1 MTMLKKIEAARNDA
15 IKAMTLNDVEA
26 AAIAIMN
33 GSVLPK
39 CAAEATKAFV
49 AKMNSDCAAFNQL
62 MVEFHLRRMEI
73 ADAHS
78 AALDYFDAIA

>member
-1 MTMLKKIEAARNDA
+1 
-15 IKAMTLNDVEA
+15 MTLNEVEE

-39 CAAEATKAFV
+39 FASDATKAFV
-49 AKMNSDCAAFNQL
+49 AKMNRDCAAFNQL

-78 AALDYFDAIA
+78 AALDYFDATA

>member
-1 MTMLKKIEAARNDA
+1 MTILKKIEAARNEE
-15 IKAMTLNDVEA
+15 IKAMTLNEVAA

-39 CAAEATKAFV
+39 CAAEATKEFV

-62 MVEFHLRRMEI
+62 MVEYHLRRLEI

-78 AALDYFDAIA
+78 AANDYFEAIA

>member
-1 MTMLKKIEAARNDA
+1 MTMLKKIEAARNEA
-15 IKAMTLNDVEA
+15 IKAMTLNEVEE

-39 CAAEATKAFV
+39 FASDATKAFV
-49 AKMNSDCAAFNQL
+49 AKMNRDCAAFNQL

-78 AALDYFDAIA
+78 AALDYFDATA